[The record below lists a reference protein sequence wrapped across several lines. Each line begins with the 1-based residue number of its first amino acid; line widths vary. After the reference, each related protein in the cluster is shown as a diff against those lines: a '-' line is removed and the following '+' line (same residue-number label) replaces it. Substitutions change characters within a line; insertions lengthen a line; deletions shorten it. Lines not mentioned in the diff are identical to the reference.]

1 MEPVTIKYCFPA
13 ALVNMVPGKPRDEN
27 DTSNKRPYLRCTLCP
42 RLLAPEGVKNAK
54 SGRRFSTCCRE
65 CATSRPHGARH
76 SAECSARTGEMAL
89 VATTSSATVAE
100 PAQSS
105 DTEEDADDE
114 DADDEDADDEDAD
127 DEAAEQARL
136 VEVLAGEAA
145 SRDTSGAYPL
155 AARACRWDGRCFQ
168 RSCAHWA
175 SFSHPRELAKA
186 YCPELLRGGAC
197 RNHGAHEHNEAY
209 SHGPLPLA
217 MRAAAAS
224 GQPPAAGLAAAAP
237 GVANL
242 KRQLESFLTRH
253 ARELFTKQH
262 RSANSFALAGDFT
275 VGTGSTNPGFIC
287 HFNKGLPGFVKHP
300 VKNVAYHVR
309 PVDAQLAA
317 RKISQ
322 RQWQAY
328 ELARQLLE
336 TIDADYAAGEFLV
349 QFALMDE
356 ASHRVGCHEDSGDV
370 SYQYALALGDFSG
383 AVLRC
388 FTSRA
393 KSAWVDL
400 DTKGHVAKF
409 DGRLPHE
416 VVTTHDFRGQRFTVI
431 VYKNYDHR
439 KQGVVDAVFQSPQVV
454 A

>member
-1 MEPVTIKYCFPA
+1 MFA
-13 ALVNMVPGKPRDEN
+13 
-27 DTSNKRPYLRCTLCP
+27 S
-42 RLLAPEGVKNAK
+42 
-54 SGRRFSTCCRE
+54 
-65 CATSRPHGARH
+65 
-76 SAECSARTGEMAL
+76 CS
-89 VATTSSATVAE
+89 V
-100 PAQSS
+100 Q
-105 DTEEDADDE
+105 
-114 DADDEDADDEDAD
+114 
-127 DEAAEQARL
+127 
-136 VEVLAGEAA
+136 
-145 SRDTSGAYPL
+145 
-155 AARACRWDGRCFQ
+155 
-168 RSCAHWA
+168 
-175 SFSHPRELAKA
+175 
-186 YCPELLRGGAC
+186 
-197 RNHGAHEHNEAY
+197 
-209 SHGPLPLA
+209 
-217 MRAAAAS
+217 
-224 GQPPAAGLAAAAP
+224 
-237 GVANL
+237 
-242 KRQLESFLTRH
+242 
-253 ARELFTKQH
+253 
-262 RSANSFALAGDFT
+262 
-275 VGTGSTNPGFIC
+275 
-287 HFNKGLPGFVKHP
+287 

-322 RQWQAY
+322 HQWQAY

-336 TIDADYAAGEFLV
+336 AIDADYAAGEFLV
-349 QFALMDE
+349 QFALMDV